1 MTRML
6 KGCLLIGLWFSA
18 LNIAGAQQFNSEE
31 VIFEAKGDT
40 IQIGATITSPREAGQ
55 FPALV
60 LLSGTG
66 PQDRDCTM
74 AGQKLFAQIAGYLSE
89 RGYIVLRMDD
99 RGVGKTTGTYQQAT
113 TADFA
118 KDALQAVDFL
128 KTYPNVDSRKIGLL
142 GHSEGGA
149 AMSIAAS
156 QSKDVTFLVSLAG
169 LATNGM
175 ESLLIQN
182 ENIVRNSP
190 ATPVDQKRYNQINRL
205 MFSTAYQ
212 YAQSDSLESK
222 LNEVYDYWK
231 IKDDLY
237 FKTLGKEWDHFRFPI
252 YSYAMQAVGPWY
264 RYFVR
269 YNAELVLSQVDV
281 PILALNGDK
290 DVYVDPTNLEG
301 WQKYSKSGQKGLVT
315 THLLPNVNHLMQ
327 ACKTCDAKEY
337 AELGTIPTSTLA
349 IITAWLNKT
358 VK

>member
-1 MTRML
+1 MPSIL
-6 KGCLLIGLWFSA
+6 SA
-18 LNIAGAQQFNSEE
+18 QNYKQDD
-31 VIFEAKGDT
+31 VIFEVEGDT
-40 IQIGATITSPREAGQ
+40 IQIGATITTPSAPGK

-74 AGQKLFAQIAGYLSE
+74 AGQKLFAQIADYLSN

-99 RGVGKTTGTYQQAT
+99 RGVGQTTGTYQLGT

-118 KDALQAVDFL
+118 NDALQAVNFL
-128 KTYPNVDSRKIGLL
+128 KSYPHVDTNKIGLL

-149 AMSIAAS
+149 AMSIAAGRS
-156 QSKDVTFLVSLAG
+156 NDVAFLVSLAG

-175 ESLLIQN
+175 KSLLVQN

-190 ATPVDQKRYNQINRL
+190 ATPADQKRYNQINRL

-212 YAQSDSLESK
+212 YADSDSLESK

-237 FKTLGKEWDHFRFPI
+237 FKTLGIEHDHFRFPI
-252 YSYAMQAVGPWY
+252 YSYAMNAAGAWY

-281 PILALNGDK
+281 PILAINGDK
-290 DVYVDPTNLEG
+290 DMFVDPSNLEG
-301 WQKYSKSGQKGLVT
+301 WKKYSHAGQKGKVT
-315 THLLPNVNHLMQ
+315 TKVLPNVNHLMQ
-327 ACKTCDAKEY
+327 E
-337 AELGTIPTSTLA
+337 
-349 IITAWLNKT
+349 
-358 VK
+358 

>member
-1 MTRML
+1 MKALYQFT
-6 KGCLLIGLWFSA
+6 LLFGFIFGFASLV
-18 LNIAGAQQFNSEE
+18 AGQNYTSND

-40 IQIGATITSPREAGQ
+40 IQIGATITTPKKGSK

-74 AGQKLFAQIAGYLSE
+74 AGQKLFAQLADYLSE

-99 RGVGKTTGTYQQAT
+99 RGVGKTTGTYQLAT

-118 KDALQAVDFL
+118 KDALQAVDYL
-128 KTYPNVDSRKIGLL
+128 KKYPKVDTKRIGLL

-149 AMSIAAS
+149 VMSIAAS
-156 QSKDVTFLVSLAG
+156 QSKEITFLVSLAG

-175 ESLLIQN
+175 ESLLVQN
-182 ENIVRNSP
+182 ENIVRTSP

-252 YSYAMQAVGPWY
+252 YSYALNAVGPWY

-290 DVYVDPTNLEG
+290 DVYVDPNNLDG
-301 WQKYSKSGQKGLVT
+301 WKNYSKSGKNGLVT
-315 THLLPNVNHLMQ
+315 TYLLPNVNHLMQ
-327 ACKTCDAKEY
+327 ECETCDAREY
-337 AELGTIPTSTLA
+337 AQLGAMPVSTLE
-349 IITAWLNKT
+349 IIVTWLNKT